1 MGTLN
6 NKIHKYQR
14 LLAQLIEGK
23 AQLVN
28 STPGEGITYQAVVD
42 VKNNHFLLVSV
53 GWSGGKFY
61 YQVLIHIDIA
71 PDGKIWIQQNQT
83 EMVLAEM
90 LAGSGI
96 EKKDIV
102 IAFHPEYLREHSGY
116 AVK

>member
-6 NKIHKYQR
+6 SKINKYQR
-14 LLAQLIEGK
+14 LLAQLVEEK
-23 AQLVN
+23 ARLVN
-28 STPGEGITYQAVVD
+28 QTPGAEITYQAVVD
-42 VKNNHFLLVSV
+42 VKNNHFLLVSL
-53 GWSGGKFY
+53 GWSGSRFY
-61 YQVLIHIDIA
+61 YQVLVHIDIA

-90 LAGSGI
+90 LANSGV

-102 IAFHPEYLREHSGY
+102 VAFHPEYLREHSGY